1 MNHEHRKI
9 ANSILARLKDGEQF
23 SQSAID
29 QALRDTGDLAP
40 IGSAGVD
47 QAVQEESDGGG
58 ESRGMGMVAANLI
71 RLSEKT
77 WSKSSDRIAE
87 TNEQ

>member
-1 MNHEHRKI
+1 MNNEHRQI

-40 IGSAGVD
+40 IGSKVLD
-47 QAVQEESDGGG
+47 QALQEENDGGG
-58 ESRGMGMVAANLI
+58 ENRSMVMVADNLV
-71 RLSEKT
+71 RLSKKT
-77 WSKSSDRIAE
+77 WTTRR
-87 TNEQ
+87 

>member
-1 MNHEHRKI
+1 MNNEHRQI

-40 IGSAGVD
+40 IGSKVLD
-47 QAVQEESDGGG
+47 QAVQEENDGGG
-58 ESRGMGMVAANLI
+58 ENRSMVMVADNLV
-71 RLSEKT
+71 RLSKKT
-77 WSKSSDRIAE
+77 WTTRR
-87 TNEQ
+87 

>member
-1 MNHEHRKI
+1 MNHEHRQV
-9 ANSILARLKDGEQF
+9 ANSILARHKDGEQF

-47 QAVQEESDGGG
+47 QAVQEESQGGG
-58 ESRGMGMVAANLI
+58 SVRSMVMVAENLV
-71 RLSEKT
+71 RLSKKT
-77 WSKSSDRIAE
+77 WTTRR
-87 TNEQ
+87 

>member
-1 MNHEHRKI
+1 MNHEHRQV
-9 ANSILARLKDGEQF
+9 ANSILARHKDGEQF

-47 QAVQEESDGGG
+47 QAVQEESQGGG
-58 ESRGMGMVAANLI
+58 GNRSMVMVANNLI
-71 RLSEKT
+71 RLSKKT
-77 WSKSSDRIAE
+77 WTTRR
-87 TNEQ
+87 

>member
-1 MNHEHRKI
+1 MNHEHKQI

-23 SQSAID
+23 SQSAIN

-47 QAVQEESDGGG
+47 QALQEESQGGG
-58 ESRGMGMVAANLI
+58 ESRSMVMVAENLV
-71 RLSEKT
+71 RLSKKT
-77 WSKSSDRIAE
+77 WTTRR
-87 TNEQ
+87 

>member
-1 MNHEHRKI
+1 MNNEHRKI

-40 IGSAGVD
+40 IGSKVLD
-47 QAVQEESDGGG
+47 QAVQEENDGGG
-58 ESRGMGMVAANLI
+58 ENRSMVMVADNLV
-71 RLSEKT
+71 RLSKKT
-77 WSKSSDRIAE
+77 WTTRR
-87 TNEQ
+87 